1 MILTRLSLTN
11 FRSYVRLDTDIP
23 RRILLLSGG
32 NAQGKTSLLEAL
44 FYCASFTSPL
54 AASDRQLINFAAV
67 NDPIAVARIVVE
79 FEREGAEQRLEVRI
93 IQENAEKAGRV
104 RKEILLNGVKTTA
117 QKAIGAFPC
126 VVFLPQM
133 TRILEGAPD
142 ERRRYLNLM
151 LSQSAPG
158 YARALSEQ
166 KQILTR
172 RNALLKLIFERRSD
186 PRQLDFWDQM
196 LAERSAE
203 LILQR
208 ARALKFLKKSARD
221 AHDELTAGK
230 ETLTLG
236 YLPGFDPLHP
246 DAGKGAQFNAD
257 EGQIQSLGSAEIAS
271 LYRAALRNC
280 RQADIARGVTTLGPH
295 RDDISVYSSG
305 IDLCTYGSRGQI
317 RTALLSLKLSEIA
330 WMRQFAGTAPLLL
343 LDETLAELDGQRS
356 ADLLARLESNG
367 QAVLTTTDQTHFPAG
382 FTENNV
388 VWQVKGGVIEKQ
400 SGFFAAASVP
410 SCPPKIGVQLQE
422 GERTV

>member
-1 MILTRLSLTN
+1 MILTHLSLTN
-11 FRSYVRLDTDIP
+11 FRLYVRLDTDIP

-54 AASDRQLINFAAV
+54 AASDRQLINFNAV
-67 NDPIAVARIVVE
+67 NDPIAVARIVAD
-79 FEREGAEQRLEVRI
+79 FEKEGSEQRLEVRV
-93 IQENAEKAGRV
+93 IQENAEKAGRI

-117 QKAIGAFPC
+117 QKAVGAFPC
-126 VVFLPQM
+126 VMFLPQM

-142 ERRRYLNLM
+142 ERRRYLNIM

-172 RNALLKLIFERRSD
+172 RNALLKLIWERKSD
-186 PRQLDFWDQM
+186 PQQLEFWDQM

-208 ARALKFLKKSARD
+208 ARAIEFLKKSARD
-221 AHDELTAGK
+221 AHYELTAGK
-230 ETLTLG
+230 EVLALG

-246 DAGKGAQFNAD
+246 ETAKGLRFNAD
-257 EGQIQSLGSAEIAS
+257 EEAIIALGSAEIAS
-271 LYRAALRNC
+271 RYREALRSC
-280 RQADIARGVTTLGPH
+280 RQTDIDRGVTTIGPH
-295 RDDISVYSSG
+295 RDDFSIYGSG

-317 RTALLSLKLSEIA
+317 RTALLSLKLSEIE

-343 LDETLAELDGQRS
+343 LDETLAELDEQRS
-356 ADLLARLESNG
+356 ADLLARLESSG

-382 FTENNV
+382 FTENNT
-388 VWQVKGGVIEKQ
+388 VWQVKGGVIDKQ
-400 SGFFAAASVP
+400 D
-410 SCPPKIGVQLQE
+410 
-422 GERTV
+422 